1 MGVQE
6 VGGRV
11 VFLRTLLEGG
21 SSRSYGIEVARL
33 AGLPAPV
40 VRRARE
46 VLGNL
51 EAGEL
56 DAAGHPR
63 AARRSAPAENQLPL
77 FAAAPG
83 TPLGEVLATLAGL
96 DVDSLT
102 PLEALNLLALLHGKA
117 QSV

>member
-1 MGVQE
+1 MAVRE
-6 VGGRV
+6 WGGRWS
-11 VFLRTLLEGG
+11 FCGRWCEGG
-21 SSRSYGIEVARL
+21 ASRSYGIEVARL

-63 AARRSAPAENQLPL
+63 AAHRPAPAQEQLPL
-77 FAAAPG
+77 LLPGPSAAAV
-83 TPLGEVLATLAGL
+83 EVLEVLHGL
-96 DVDSLT
+96 QLETLT
-102 PLEALNLLALLHGKA
+102 PLQALNLLAELQAKA
-117 QSV
+117 AG

>member
-1 MGVQE
+1 MGVRE

-11 VFLRTLLEGG
+11 VFLRTLVEGG

-56 DAAGHPR
+56 DAAGTPGR
-63 AARRSAPAENQLPL
+63 PTG
-77 FAAAPG
+77 AAPRRN
-83 TPLGEVLATLAGL
+83 
-96 DVDSLT
+96 SCR
-102 PLEALNLLALLHGKA
+102 
-117 QSV
+117 